1 MIFTYI
7 AYCLS
12 GVGITV
18 ETAQTRPAERQIQQ
32 GGFYIPPEPQAIY

>member
-12 GVGITV
+12 GVGI
-18 ETAQTRPAERQIQQ
+18 RK
-32 GGFYIPPEPQAIY
+32 